1 MIYLIDQ
8 RSAEPE
14 MLVKLYRAAL
24 VWAAE
29 RGDRFLIHL
38 QPSVYEDSS
47 QLTRLLALGQV
58 TQVTSDLPPGFVGRL
73 TAKLFRGG
81 SDVIQLEGSSG
92 TAFTNELTQNGA
104 PAKAISGDLSP
115 VEDVMVLLGSRVLFA
130 SYDYG
135 RDLLLDLNDE
145 EVESLR
151 RTLREAGLEAERVK
165 PEPRWN
171 APDPD
176 PG

>member
-8 RSAEPE
+8 RDAEPE

-24 VWAAE
+24 AWAAE
-29 RGDRFLIHL
+29 RGNRFLIRL
-38 QPSVYEDSS
+38 QRSVYTDPS
-47 QLTRLLALGQV
+47 QLARLLALGQV

-73 TAKLFRGG
+73 TEKLFRSG
-81 SDVIQLEGSSG
+81 SDIIQVEGTPG
-92 TAFTNELTQNGA
+92 AAFTNELTQNEA
-104 PAKAISGDLSP
+104 PARAISGDLCP
-115 VEDVMVLLGSRVLFA
+115 VEDVMVFVGSRVIFA

-145 EVESLR
+145 EVENLR
-151 RTLREAGLEAERVK
+151 QTLREAGLEAERVK

-171 APDPD
+171 APDP
-176 PG
+176 G